1 MANNIPKPPRERKED
16 GSNSPSQRSSLWK
29 RLGRRGN
36 KSLPLNTFQQPKPS
50 ESIPSKS
57 TKELYAIPLEADN
70 GDARSL
76 TSKRAQRMN
85 NSSNNNNNNIKNN
98 TSSKGVGLM
107 MRKLKYSFR
116 KNSAHSDQNQSQQD
130 RDRKN
135 NAIMLTDHERNPLP
149 LQRHPDPNSPV
160 YSADS
165 FVTVESNL
173 EGKKDSFE
181 SDEIVLDRK
190 DRQRIYQKQQI
201 KERDG
206 FCRRVD
212 TYDGQ
217 VIVVDNKPTYEIGN
231 YLGGGVAGVVY
242 EGHRLRP
249 MEEYPVRTGIAQKDQ
264 QNITEAKK
272 KIDKNV
278 ASIVNDGGDGEFLW
292 GSSACGAC
300 GTVDDVDNVPIILA
314 GEQVKSRD
322 LAKAPPLLGGE
333 EEEAM
338 AIEATMSYDETG
350 GVMLD
355 AQDTPSRSKHYTK
368 AAAVPLK
375 LRANS
380 KKPLQHGLSDESVA
394 IKILN
399 PVGYR
404 ILQNDSLKDCVV
416 VKTGQLMDKD
426 IKNGVKPMQEKHVW
440 WLVNPNSRNL
450 ITLQRYNGKDEN
462 STVPKGLQI
471 DRGST
476 KKGLRLSLIAAYI
489 DPRNE
494 DLRELTLTRCIEI
507 WGHIPFNATD
517 TEFDDMMT
525 AIERVNA
532 GHPPPA
538 FPVFDDVPGR
548 VGTDKTDPSD
558 SSSDND
564 ESLSP
569 VVFGKARTG
578 LVRAA
583 FSERVTVNCKEL
595 NAYIAIPAVPSKY
608 LRWLRQRRAAT
619 KEIRNM
625 MSIGRHRNVLHLFE
639 VLEYI
644 EDSKSTLFLVLE
656 LVKGGELFD
665 LISSSAGKGSRSAQ
679 DIEQSEQ
686 MMRKFF
692 FELSSGIDY
701 CHQSGIA
708 HRDLKPE
715 NLLVHNSGDGSSI
728 LKIADFGLSAAFGPA
743 VNHRPLL
750 GIQSD
755 TDTIMGSLGSPLSQN
770 TADDDVFDG
779 GQRDGNFS
787 PNSQSSMTSVKGSMD
802 RVIASGVSALSF
814 LTCGAMETVMCIPIS
829 AEQNPSPL
837 LRMNSV
843 VGSPHYVAPEIIAQT
858 DESTRK
864 KGYGYDGSKADVWS
878 AGVILYAMLFRSLP
892 FGEDLLR
899 CPRYQ
904 SYKKWYDEVRTAGA
918 SRRSSALA
926 ALNPIITDDDGRH
939 FLGPH
944 WFFPATTSRESR
956 DLIVAMLNP
965 LPLDRLSIS
974 QVLRHPWLLGGV
986 TS

>member
-1 MANNIPKPPRERKED
+1 MANNIPKPPKENKED

-36 KSLPLNTFQQPKPS
+36 KSLPLNTFQQLKPS
-50 ESIPSKS
+50 GSIPSKS
-57 TKELYAIPLEADN
+57 TKELYDIPLEADH

-85 NSSNNNNNNIKNN
+85 NNSNNNNNNIKNN

-135 NAIMLTDHERNPLP
+135 NASMLTDHERNPLP

-165 FVTVESNL
+165 FVTVEVGSNIIREISIAIVHTTFVLSYFLLLLTNISFHFVNRIVNCDIYPIQSNL

-416 VKTGQLMDKD
+416 VKTGQSMDRD
-426 IKNGVKPMQEKHVW
+426 MQNGVKPMQEKHVW

-569 VVFGKARTG
+569 VVFGKART
-578 LVRAA
+578 
-583 FSERVTVNCKEL
+583 
-595 NAYIAIPAVPSKY
+595 
-608 LRWLRQRRAAT
+608 
-619 KEIRNM
+619 
-625 MSIGRHRNVLHLFE
+625 
-639 VLEYI
+639 
-644 EDSKSTLFLVLE
+644 
-656 LVKGGELFD
+656 
-665 LISSSAGKGSRSAQ
+665 
-679 DIEQSEQ
+679 
-686 MMRKFF
+686 
-692 FELSSGIDY
+692 
-701 CHQSGIA
+701 
-708 HRDLKPE
+708 
-715 NLLVHNSGDGSSI
+715 
-728 LKIADFGLSAAFGPA
+728 
-743 VNHRPLL
+743 
-750 GIQSD
+750 
-755 TDTIMGSLGSPLSQN
+755 
-770 TADDDVFDG
+770 
-779 GQRDGNFS
+779 
-787 PNSQSSMTSVKGSMD
+787 
-802 RVIASGVSALSF
+802 
-814 LTCGAMETVMCIPIS
+814 
-829 AEQNPSPL
+829 
-837 LRMNSV
+837 
-843 VGSPHYVAPEIIAQT
+843 
-858 DESTRK
+858 
-864 KGYGYDGSKADVWS
+864 
-878 AGVILYAMLFRSLP
+878 
-892 FGEDLLR
+892 
-899 CPRYQ
+899 
-904 SYKKWYDEVRTAGA
+904 
-918 SRRSSALA
+918 
-926 ALNPIITDDDGRH
+926 
-939 FLGPH
+939 
-944 WFFPATTSRESR
+944 
-956 DLIVAMLNP
+956 
-965 LPLDRLSIS
+965 
-974 QVLRHPWLLGGV
+974 
-986 TS
+986 